1 MKRTI
6 IFLAT
11 TAALAVGTGP
21 ARADADGAAAR
32 LDRIRGDHAKVLQFL
47 QDMPKG
53 SDLHMHLSGA
63 IYAESLVSYGAA
75 DGICVNTVTLAS
87 AYPPCGDNQVPLS
100 TVPANTTLYNRVI
113 SAWSMRGFTPSVE
126 SGHDH
131 FFATFDLFGATLG
144 GTRTGDGLAQITA
157 RAQDQAEQYVEPM
170 FGAAFSANR
179 KVATQ
184 VGYTS
189 DFALM
194 RQKMIDAGLFDAMPS
209 ATAYA
214 QSVLDRRA
222 ALQKCGTPNAQD
234 ACDVAVRF
242 DAQILRNQPPEVVF
256 AQLAFAFE
264 LLKRDPNFVG
274 LNMVQQEDGIFSLRD
289 YRLHMRMIQYLR
301 TLYPGTKVTLHAGEL
316 WPGIAPPQDL
326 RFHIRAAVNTAAA
339 QRIGHGVDLRW
350 ERHPKALMNTMVED
364 GTCVE
369 INLTSN
375 RQILGVSGKKHPIR
389 DYWKNGVRIVLS
401 TDDEGVS
408 RTDLTHQYQ
417 QAVDDHGFGYKDL
430 KKIARNGL
438 RCSFLPKTE
447 KQKALATQRAMFQ
460 TFEAK
465 FE

>member
-1 MKRTI
+1 LPQI
-6 IFLAT
+6 LLCSAG
-11 TAALAVGTGP
+11 ALALTAGP
-21 ARADADGAAAR
+21 ALADADGAAAR
-32 LDRIRGDHAKVLQFL
+32 LDRIRGDHARVLQFL
-47 QDMPKG
+47 QEMPKG
-53 SDLHMHLSGA
+53 GDLHMHLSGA
-63 IYAESLVSYGAA
+63 IYAEALVSYGAA
-75 DGICVNTVTLAS
+75 DGICLNTVTLAS
-87 AYPPCGDNQVPLS
+87 SYPPCGANQVPLS
-100 TVPANTTLYNRVI
+100 TVPTNTTLYNRVV

-144 GTRTGDGLAQITA
+144 GTRSGDGLAQVTA

-170 FGAAFSANR
+170 FGAAFGANR
-179 KVATQ
+179 KVATE
-184 VGYTS
+184 VGYSS
-189 DFALM
+189 DFAGM
-194 RQKMIDAGLFDAMPS
+194 RQKMIDAGLFDAMPGAS
-209 ATAYA
+209 AYA
-214 QSVLDRRA
+214 QSLLDRRA
-222 ALQKCGTPNAQD
+222 ALQNCGTPKAQD

-264 LLKRDPNFVG
+264 LLKRDANFVG
-274 LNMVQQEDGIFSLRD
+274 LNMVQQEDGVYSLRD

-316 WPGIAPPQDL
+316 WPGVAPPQDL

-350 ERHPKALMNTMVED
+350 ERHPNALMDTMVKA

-389 DYWKNGVRIVLS
+389 DYWDNGVRIVLS
-401 TDDEGVS
+401 TDEEGVS

-417 QAVDDHGFGYKDL
+417 QAVDDHGFGYRDL
-430 KKIARNGL
+430 KTMAKNAL
-438 RCSFLPKTE
+438 RCSFLPKAQ
-447 KQKALATQRAMFQ
+447 KQRALAKQRTMFK
-460 TFEAK
+460 TFEANYN
-465 FE
+465 